1 MLSWLMDKR
10 PNGVESSVWNLT
22 RRILATNVASIYTT
36 SMAFTHALYHLAAM
50 PQYIQPMREEVE
62 KVVGKE
68 GWTKAAIDKLNMVD
82 SFLKETMVGF
92 MFFLIQQSNTVQQQ
106 RFTGISCGKD
116 INPVLRGHAKTL

>member
-1 MLSWLMDKR
+1 
-10 PNGVESSVWNLT
+10 
-22 RRILATNVASIYTT
+22 
-36 SMAFTHALYHLAAM
+36 M

-92 MFFLIQQSNTVQQQ
+92 IFFSWSNILIQFNNRGS
-106 RFTGISCGKD
+106 R
-116 INPVLRGHAKTL
+116 VLVVVRI

>member
-1 MLSWLMDKR
+1 MDKR

-50 PQYIQPMREEVE
+50 PQHIQPMREEVE

-92 MFFLIQQSNTVQQQ
+92 MFFLIQQSNTVQRQ

-116 INPVLRGHAKTL
+116 INPVLWGHAKTL

>member
-1 MLSWLMDKR
+1 
-10 PNGVESSVWNLT
+10 
-22 RRILATNVASIYTT
+22 
-36 SMAFTHALYHLAAM
+36 MAFTHALYHLAAM

-92 MFFLIQQSNTVQQQ
+92 IFFS
-106 RFTGISCGKD
+106 
-116 INPVLRGHAKTL
+116 